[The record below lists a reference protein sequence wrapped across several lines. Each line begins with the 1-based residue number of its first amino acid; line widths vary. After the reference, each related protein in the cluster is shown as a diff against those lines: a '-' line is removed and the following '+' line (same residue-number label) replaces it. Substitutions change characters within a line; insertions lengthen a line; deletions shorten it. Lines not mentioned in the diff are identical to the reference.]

1 MQIYVS
7 LRLLL
12 LVSFIYFINNFYS
25 GHFTWN
31 IDSFDIIL
39 VKSSVIINTQII
51 DLLLG
56 NQLLMGWLT
65 LLVIFLGMILCLV
78 IEIRRRSILREINCR
93 LDRRSVLAFI
103 FYTLFYAFILAPYCL
118 IGYISELF
126 NYKKKWQSLILFD
139 IFFVFNIL

>member
-1 MQIYVS
+1 MQIYVF

-78 IEIRRRSILREINCR
+78 IEVRRRSTLREINCR

-103 FYTLFYAFILAPYCL
+103 FYVLLYAFILAPYCL